1 MTAATIEAKVE
12 YEGPGERRK
21 FWFKDLRD
29 SIRVVIS
36 EAEGRRIPSNFI
48 KEIVSK
54 MPKLTK
60 LGNERMVDRYGSYI
74 ERTDI
79 NDDTVYAMLK
89 EIISMDEQMS
99 KRIQRNMT
107 ECFSVFGTLVKAKLV
122 SSCKNE
128 EGKWVVKLT
137 YETQFKP
144 DNFEFNSYD
153 EETGERST
161 WSKGIDSEQDALFL
175 SQFFAGAINVRHV
188 HDAS

>member
-12 YEGPGERRK
+12 YEGPGGNRK

-29 SIRVVIS
+29 SIRVVMK
-36 EAEGRRIPSNFI
+36 EAEGRRIPTEFI

-60 LGNERMVDRYGSYI
+60 LGNERMVNRYGSYI
-74 ERTDI
+74 EMSDI
-79 NDDTVYAMLK
+79 SDETVYAKLK
-89 EIISMDEQMS
+89 EIISMDDQMAR
-99 KRIQRNMT
+99 RIERTMV
-107 ECFSVFGTLVKAKLV
+107 ECFSVFGTLTKAKLV
-122 SSCKNE
+122 TSCKNS

-137 YETQFKP
+137 YETEFKP

-161 WSKGIDSEQDALFL
+161 WSKAIDSEEQALFL